1 MLQLA
6 CLQYVI
12 HQHFLFST
20 KLYECCMIM
29 QLREVYI
36 AVKLSFHF
44 FFVSFIFPSCL
55 LSFRVSPQQVFS
67 IST

>member
-1 MLQLA
+1 
-6 CLQYVI
+6 
-12 HQHFLFST
+12 
-20 KLYECCMIM
+20 MIM